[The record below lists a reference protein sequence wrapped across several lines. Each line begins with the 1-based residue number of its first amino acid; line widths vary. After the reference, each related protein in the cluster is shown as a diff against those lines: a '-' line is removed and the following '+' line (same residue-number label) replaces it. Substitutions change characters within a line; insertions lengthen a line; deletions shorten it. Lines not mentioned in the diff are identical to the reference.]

1 MIIFKVK
8 HDIPKCHFAFFL
20 PEMKPSEIQ
29 VNGLGRPLL
38 LPLKTFSFTSKY
50 VREASFFF
58 SFKTSGCYRSFRS
71 VEFLKR
77 ASEKRR

>member
-8 HDIPKCHFAFFL
+8 HDIPKCHYAFFL

-58 SFKTSGCYRSFRS
+58 
-71 VEFLKR
+71 FLLKHQVVIG
-77 ASEKRR
+77 ASEVLNF